1 MALCRRLH
9 EHPGNRSILLNSIYS
24 KGHCNHSSCSSDRRF
39 PSEKESTMQETAD
52 NSNRIKNSLPKD
64 TRGKQENI
72 KIHGIGLDKAGRCTH
87 YHTQLDIAA
96 LLCAKC
102 RKYYACY
109 SCHDE
114 LEDHSFV
121 ATTPEEAYPV
131 LCGNCG
137 RKLTLQE
144 YKKGSCPYCHAGFNP
159 KCSLHENIYFC
170 CTM

>member
-1 MALCRRLH
+1 
-9 EHPGNRSILLNSIYS
+9 
-24 KGHCNHSSCSSDRRF
+24 
-39 PSEKESTMQETAD
+39 MQETAD

-144 YKKGSCPYCHAGFNP
+144 YKKAAALTATQDLIQNAVYMRIFISVALCNV
-159 KCSLHENIYFC
+159 L
-170 CTM
+170 

>member
-1 MALCRRLH
+1 
-9 EHPGNRSILLNSIYS
+9 
-24 KGHCNHSSCSSDRRF
+24 
-39 PSEKESTMQETAD
+39 MQETAD

-144 YKKGSCPYCHAGFNP
+144 YKKAAALTATQDLIQNAVYMRIFISVALCNVF
-159 KCSLHENIYFC
+159 
-170 CTM
+170 

>member
-1 MALCRRLH
+1 
-9 EHPGNRSILLNSIYS
+9 
-24 KGHCNHSSCSSDRRF
+24 
-39 PSEKESTMQETAD
+39 MQETAD
-52 NSNRIKNSLPKD
+52 KSNRLKNSLPED
-64 TRGKQENI
+64 NLVKQENI

-121 ATTPEEAYPV
+121 ATTPEEVYPETAAGNLHFRNTKKAAALTATQDLIQNAVYMRIFISVV
-131 LCGNCG
+131 LCNV
-137 RKLTLQE
+137 
-144 YKKGSCPYCHAGFNP
+144 F
-159 KCSLHENIYFC
+159 
-170 CTM
+170 